1 MMIRHKNTTLVKTYA
16 LCWVSLQLRWWF
28 SSFLFWT
35 LGKGSHV
42 TVELDMGHL
51 CFLWTLRREKGC
63 WSTSAECPKQFG
75 VSMPM
80 DAIDRSGF
88 GMLIVIFWWAG
99 KISDLDL
106 FYRVFKLIFDW
117 GHQAATGEVCKAI
130 IWISHWF
137 AMQPSEDL
145 MRMGD
150 YMDGFDMVIHFRLCS
165 SFYFMGLQM
174 STKQLILR
182 PSNNWEKPWSISCPI
197 GSLAWTT
204 RLWS

>member
-88 GMLIVIFWWAG
+88 GILIVIFWWAG

-130 IWISHWF
+130 IWISHWY
-137 AMQPSEDL
+137 AMQPSVF
-145 MRMGD
+145 R
-150 YMDGFDMVIHFRLCS
+150 GFDADGWLHGWFWHGDSLS
-165 SFYFMGLQM
+165 SLQF
-174 STKQLILR
+174 IF
-182 PSNNWEKPWSISCPI
+182 ISWACKWVRN
-197 GSLAWTT
+197 SLSFGHQITGRNHEAFPAQ
-204 RLWS
+204 